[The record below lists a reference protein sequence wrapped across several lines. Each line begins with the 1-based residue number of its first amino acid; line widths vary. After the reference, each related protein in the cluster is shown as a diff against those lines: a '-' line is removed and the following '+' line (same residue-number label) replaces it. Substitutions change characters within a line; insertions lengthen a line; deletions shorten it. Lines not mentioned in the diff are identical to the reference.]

1 MASNQD
7 MMAAALIP
15 LIFILALFVLLV
27 FGAWPMG
34 LLTGFVLVGLLIG
47 IAVGLLKTT
56 RMAES
61 H

>member
-1 MASNQD
+1 

-15 LIFILALFVLLV
+15 LIFLLALFVLLV

-34 LLTGFVLVGLLIG
+34 LLTGFVLIGLLIG

-56 RMAES
+56 RMVES
-61 H
+61 T